1 MVELAWT
8 CCACKAMFRVTP
20 EELICSCLA
29 ACRRVN
35 CTSCHKSVGI
45 FLWICEPRR
54 GPGDL
59 YGAVFR
65 AVFAA
70 QHSEEEIAVR
80 DEEGHSSVI
89 QTVYDS

>member
-1 MVELAWT
+1 M
-8 CCACKAMFRVTP
+8 
-20 EELICSCLA
+20 
-29 ACRRVN
+29 
-35 CTSCHKSVGI
+35 GI